1 MRPHLA
7 RAQVRA
13 ARALR
18 ALPRALRLGHAR
30 RGRREPAR
38 ARALLAGARA
48 LANVLRHPDVRLLGA
63 HASRL
68 LCRYAFAI

>member
-1 MRPHLA
+1 
-7 RAQVRA
+7 
-13 ARALR
+13 
-18 ALPRALRLGHAR
+18 
-30 RGRREPAR
+30 
-38 ARALLAGARA
+38 